1 MNAQTVQNTYYI
13 GNEYL
18 TMEQIAD
25 AVTDLLT
32 VDAGGR
38 GVIGELSEAA
48 HTYHGRSPI
57 LEAAE
62 RLTESVSSGDT
73 VFIVT
78 GFLCPPTATQET
90 DGPVGAASL
99 ARAIKLGLDAHPIL
113 MAEEESLPMIE
124 SAARSYGLD
133 VGEPA
138 AVRDGDWSC
147 SVTAIPT
154 DTDEA
159 NTFAGEM
166 IDTYDPAATIAIER
180 AGANV
185 NNEYYSM
192 SATNI
197 TDESA
202 KAERLFELTNGV
214 TIGIGDG
221 GNEIGMGAIE
231 ETVREEVPHAAM
243 GGAACGGGIAAVS
256 ATDVIVPITVSNWGG
271 HGISAVLSV
280 LLDTPVLHDP
290 ELEQRALVQCGLA
303 GGIDGPTGKT
313 TGASD
318 GLSASAHASVI
329 ELLHEIISESSF

>member
-1 MNAQTVQNTYYI
+1 MDR
-13 GNEYL
+13 
-18 TMEQIAD
+18 IAD

-38 GVIGELSEAA
+38 GVIGALSEAA
-48 HTYHGRSPI
+48 HDYHGRSPI

-62 RLTESVSSGDT
+62 GLIESVSPGDT

-99 ARAIKLGLDAHPIL
+99 ARAITLGLDAHPIL

-124 SAARSYGLD
+124 AAARSYGLD
-133 VGEPA
+133 VGDPVD
-138 AVRDGDWSC
+138 VRDGEWTC
-147 SVTAIPT
+147 SVSAIPT
-154 DTDEA
+154 DADDA
-159 NTFAGEM
+159 DTFASEM
-166 IDTYDPAATIAIER
+166 VDSYDPAATIAIER

-185 NNEYYSM
+185 NDQYYSM
-192 SATNI
+192 SATDI
-197 TDESA
+197 TAESA
-202 KAERLFELTNGV
+202 KAEPLFELTEGV

-231 ETVREEVPHAAM
+231 ETVREEVPYAAM
-243 GGAACGGGIAAVS
+243 GGAACGGGIAATY
-256 ATDVIVPITVSNWGG
+256 ATDVVVPVTVSNWGG

-280 LLDTPVLHDP
+280 LLDTTVLHEP

>member
-1 MNAQTVQNTYYI
+1 
-13 GNEYL
+13 
-18 TMEQIAD
+18 MEQIAD

-32 VDAGGR
+32 VDVGGR

-62 RLTESVSSGDT
+62 RLSGSVSRGDT

-78 GFLCPPTATQET
+78 GFLCPPTTTQET

-99 ARAIKLGLDAHPIL
+99 ARAIKLGLHAHPIL
-113 MAEEESLPMIE
+113 MAEQESLPMSK
-124 SAARSYGLD
+124 SAARSLGLD
-133 VGEPA
+133 VGDPA
-138 AVRDGDWSC
+138 DVRDGDWTC
-147 SVTAIPT
+147 SVSALPT
-154 DTDEA
+154 DEEDA
-159 NTFAGEM
+159 STFAQEM
-166 IDTYDPAATIAIER
+166 IDAHDPAATIAIER

-185 NNEYYSM
+185 NGEYYSM

-197 TDESA
+197 TGESA
-202 KAERLFELTNGV
+202 KAERLFELSNGL

-231 ETVREEVPHAAM
+231 ETVREEVPHAEM

-256 ATDVIVPITVSNWGG
+256 TTDIIVPVTVSNWGG
-271 HGISAVLSV
+271 HGISALLSV
-280 LLDTPVLHDP
+280 LLDETVLHEP
-290 ELEQRALVQCGLA
+290 ELEKRALVQCGLA

-318 GLSASAHASVI
+318 GLSASAHAGVV
-329 ELLHEIISESSF
+329 ELLHEIIAESSF